1 VVSTRNIDCL
11 ESEEDNKKPKQ
22 NNLPQKKKKNI
33 IEGRGEGVI
42 SLTVCTCVC
51 GCFFD
56 KHRKILN
63 ERQRI
68 CILCWVRE
76 KPEENR
82 KKK

>member
-1 VVSTRNIDCL
+1 LSGIRRGQQKT
-11 ESEEDNKKPKQ
+11 KTKQ
-22 NNLPQKKKKNI
+22 FASKKKKTLLKV
-33 IEGRGEGVI
+33 EEKGVI
-42 SLTVCTCVC
+42 SLTVCTYVC